1 MKRIYEFTV
10 NKEEIV
16 KEESVEK
23 KKDGTEV
30 TTAKDIKKD
39 VPYKFFLRRPTR
51 AMTDEAELYYG
62 VRLAEG
68 IRAGLLTRALLEKR
82 FENDGGT
89 RSDEENQKYKKI
101 TDKLKKF
108 YEEQSKIIDID
119 EKKRSSA
126 QKKRLKELEG
136 EVKPVRR
143 ELRNLQMEED
153 SLYEETAESRA
164 RNKVILWWM
173 LHLSYAEQDA
183 KEVEFFGSG
192 NLEDKLKYY
201 DEIDEGEDIFDIIVA
216 RKFAYYVSFWFVGRP
231 NSQREFQEMVD
242 LALKLDEEE
251 PEEPEESEAK
261 EGQKTAKTNKKEEK
275 KSAAWT

>member
-10 NKEEIV
+10 NKEETV

-30 TTAKDIKKD
+30 TTAKDVKKE

-62 VRLAEG
+62 VKLAEG
-68 IRAGLLTRALLEKR
+68 IKAGLLTRALLEKR

-89 RSDEENQKYKKI
+89 RSDDENKEYQKI
-101 TDKLKKF
+101 IEKLQGFHK
-108 YEEQSKIIDID
+108 EQSKILDIS
-119 EKKRSSA
+119 EKKRTPA
-126 QKKRLKELEG
+126 QKKRLKELDNEI
-136 EVKPVRR
+136 KPTRR
-143 ELRNLQMEED
+143 ALRDLQMVED

-173 LHLSYAEQDA
+173 LHLAHE
-183 KEVEFFGSG
+183 EVEGKGEEKGKDKEFFGAG
-192 NLEDKLKYY
+192 NFDTKLERY
-201 DEIDEGEDIFDIIVA
+201 DEIDEGEDFFDLVVA

-231 NSQREFQEMVD
+231 SSQKEFQEMID

-251 PEEPEESEAK
+251 NALENAPEK
-261 EGQKTAKTNKKEEK
+261 KKEEETKK
-275 KSAAWT
+275 KS

>member
-10 NKEEIV
+10 NKEETV

-30 TTAKDIKKD
+30 TTSKDVKKE

-62 VRLAEG
+62 VKLAEG

-89 RSDEENQKYKKI
+89 RSDDENTQYKEI
-101 TDKLKKF
+101 VEKLQGF
-108 YEEQSKIIDID
+108 HREQSKILDID
-119 EKKRSSA
+119 EKKRNPA
-126 QKKRLKELEG
+126 QKKRLKELEE
-136 EVKPVRR
+136 EVKPIRR
-143 ELRNLQMEED
+143 DLRDLQMIED

-173 LHLSYAEQDA
+173 LHIAHVEEGT
-183 KEVEFFGSG
+183 KEKEFFGEG
-192 NLEDKLKYY
+192 DLDQKFERY
-201 DEIDEGEDIFDIIVA
+201 DEIDEGEDFFEILVA

-231 NSQREFQEMVD
+231 NSKKEFEELID
-242 LALKLDEEE
+242 LALAMDEEE
-251 PEEPEESEAK
+251 KTKEEEETVPK
-261 EGQKTAKTNKKEEK
+261 EKTPRKEKKEETKK
-275 KSAAWT
+275 KS

>member
-1 MKRIYEFTV
+1 MKRIYEFTT

-30 TTAKDIKKD
+30 TTSKDVTKDI
-39 VPYKFFLRRPTR
+39 PHKFFLRRPTR

-68 IRAGLLTRALLEKR
+68 IKAGLLTRALLEKR

-89 RSDEENQKYKKI
+89 RSDDENEEYARI
-101 TDKLKKF
+101 IEKLQGF
-108 YEEQSKIIDID
+108 HREQSKILDIN
-119 EKKRSSA
+119 EKKRTPA
-126 QKKRLKELEG
+126 QKKRLKELDS
-136 EVKPVRR
+136 EVKPSRR
-143 ELRNLQMEED
+143 ALRDLQMMED

-173 LHLSYAEQDA
+173 LHLAHEEEKGKDM
-183 KEVEFFGSG
+183 EFFGAGSFDTK
-192 NLEDKLKYY
+192 LERY
-201 DEIDEGEDIFDIIVA
+201 DEIDEGDDFFDLVVA

-231 NSQREFQEMVD
+231 GSQKEFQEMID

-251 PEEPEESEAK
+251 NAPEEK
-261 EGQKTAKTNKKEEK
+261 KKEETKK
-275 KSAAWT
+275 KS